1 MEAVKKSRG
10 NSFWTIAVILNIL
23 FSVISVG
30 FFIYKVH
37 VLEGEVFQLRSDLK
51 NQAKARESEDADLM
65 NRNKRAAEYHGESK
79 TCTSCHNAC
88 VQLFG
93 LGASA
98 KVFIKIS
105 KLYVLSFHSFW
116 EHSSLFFDY
125 KSIISISDTW
135 TTDEPDYIQILRFA
149 CPHGSHS
156 FFGMPR
162 MKLPDRFVKKLFSS
176 FSVFRTWVMTLLYQI
191 FHRSY

>member
-1 MEAVKKSRG
+1 MFLYNWASQESELEKSLFLSGFPLLLSLANLGKATFTPLINWSSTMEAVKKSRG

-65 NRNKRAAEYHGESK
+65 NRNKRAAKYHGDSK
-79 TCTSCHNAC
+79 PCTSCHNAC

-105 KLYVLSFHSFW
+105 KLHMLSFYSFW
-116 EHSSLFFDY
+116 
-125 KSIISISDTW
+125 
-135 TTDEPDYIQILRFA
+135 
-149 CPHGSHS
+149 
-156 FFGMPR
+156 
-162 MKLPDRFVKKLFSS
+162 
-176 FSVFRTWVMTLLYQI
+176 
-191 FHRSY
+191 

>member
-23 FSVISVG
+23 FR

-88 VQLFG
+88 VKLFG

-105 KLYVLSFHSFW
+105 KLYMLSFYSF
-116 EHSSLFFDY
+116 
-125 KSIISISDTW
+125 
-135 TTDEPDYIQILRFA
+135 
-149 CPHGSHS
+149 
-156 FFGMPR
+156 
-162 MKLPDRFVKKLFSS
+162 
-176 FSVFRTWVMTLLYQI
+176 
-191 FHRSY
+191 

>member
-30 FFIYKVH
+30 FLIYKVH

-65 NRNKRAAEYHGESK
+65 NRNKRAAKYYGDSK
-79 TCTSCHNAC
+79 PCTSCHNAC

-105 KLYVLSFHSFW
+105 KLYMLSFYSF
-116 EHSSLFFDY
+116 
-125 KSIISISDTW
+125 
-135 TTDEPDYIQILRFA
+135 
-149 CPHGSHS
+149 
-156 FFGMPR
+156 
-162 MKLPDRFVKKLFSS
+162 
-176 FSVFRTWVMTLLYQI
+176 
-191 FHRSY
+191 

>member
-1 MEAVKKSRG
+1 MFLYNWASEECELEKSLFLSGFPLLLSRANLGKATFTLLINWSSTMEAVKKSRG
-10 NSFWTIAVILNIL
+10 SSFWTIAVILNIL

-65 NRNKRAAEYHGESK
+65 NRNKRAAKYHGDSK
-79 TCTSCHNAC
+79 PCTSCHNAC

-105 KLYVLSFHSFW
+105 KLHMLSFYSFW
-116 EHSSLFFDY
+116 
-125 KSIISISDTW
+125 
-135 TTDEPDYIQILRFA
+135 
-149 CPHGSHS
+149 
-156 FFGMPR
+156 
-162 MKLPDRFVKKLFSS
+162 
-176 FSVFRTWVMTLLYQI
+176 
-191 FHRSY
+191 